1 MPEAWTGR
9 LIGRMH
15 NNRITYAELGAELGI
30 GKAYVCQILNGVKKP
45 KDIQKRIIDEYNFP
59 QLERDEIMYTIADVL
74 TDRLLPEVE

>member
-30 GKAYVCQILNGVKKP
+30 GKAYVSQILNGVKKP
-45 KDIQKRIIDEYNFP
+45 KDIQKRMENALDAII
-59 QLERDEIMYTIADVL
+59 ER
-74 TDRLLPEVE
+74 RKK

>member
-30 GKAYVCQILNGVKKP
+30 GKAYVCQILNSVKKP
-45 KDIQKRIIDEYNFP
+45 KDIQKRMENALDAII
-59 QLERDEIMYTIADVL
+59 ER
-74 TDRLLPEVE
+74 RKK